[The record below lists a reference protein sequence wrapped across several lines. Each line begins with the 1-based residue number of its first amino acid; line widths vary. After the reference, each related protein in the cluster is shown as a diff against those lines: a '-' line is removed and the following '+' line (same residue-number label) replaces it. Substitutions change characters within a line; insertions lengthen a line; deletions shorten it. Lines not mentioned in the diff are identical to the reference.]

1 MEKHPMTPEGHAKLK
16 EELNRLKNKERP
28 YIISEIATAREHGD
42 LSENA
47 EYHAAKDRQG
57 MIEAR
62 ISELESK
69 IGLADVID
77 ISNLSS
83 DRIQFGAIV
92 TIVDEE
98 TDTESTYQLV
108 GADESDVNKGLL
120 SISSPLAR
128 ALIGKKNGD
137 AIEIDTPGGRRN
149 YEILSITYNLSLIH
163 I

>member
-149 YEILSITYNLSLIH
+149 YEILSITYN
-163 I
+163 

>member
-28 YIISEIATAREHGD
+28 HIISEIATAREHGD

-62 ISELESK
+62 IAELESK

-98 TDTESTYQLV
+98 TDEEKTYQLV
-108 GADESDVNKGLL
+108 GADESDVNQGLL

-128 ALIGKKNGD
+128 ALIGKENGN

-149 YEILSITYNLSLIH
+149 YEILSIAYNKIKF
-163 I
+163 

>member
-16 EELNRLKNKERP
+16 EELGRLKSEERP
-28 YIISEIATAREHGD
+28 RIIREIGTAREHGD

-69 IGLADVID
+69 IGLAEVID
-77 ISNLSS
+77 ISNLSG
-83 DRIQFGAIV
+83 DHIQFGAKV
-92 TIVDEE
+92 TVVDEK
-98 TDTESTYQLV
+98 TDEKSTFQIV
-108 GADESDVNKGLL
+108 GADEAEVNEGRL

-128 ALIGKKNGD
+128 ALIGKTSGD
-137 AIEIDTPGGRRN
+137 AIELNTPNGARN
-149 YEILSITYNLSLIH
+149 YEILNVKYS
-163 I
+163 

>member
-1 MEKHPMTPEGHAKLK
+1 MEKIPITSDGKLK
-16 EELNRLKNKERP
+16 VEDELKNLKTIERP
-28 YIISEIATAREHGD
+28 RIINSIAEARAHGD

-47 EYHAAKDRQG
+47 QYHAAKDRQG

-149 YEILSITYNLSLIH
+149 YEILSITYN
-163 I
+163 

>member
-1 MEKHPMTPEGHAKLK
+1 
-16 EELNRLKNKERP
+16 
-28 YIISEIATAREHGD
+28 
-42 LSENA
+42 
-47 EYHAAKDRQG
+47 

-149 YEILSITYNLSLIH
+149 YEILSITYN
-163 I
+163 